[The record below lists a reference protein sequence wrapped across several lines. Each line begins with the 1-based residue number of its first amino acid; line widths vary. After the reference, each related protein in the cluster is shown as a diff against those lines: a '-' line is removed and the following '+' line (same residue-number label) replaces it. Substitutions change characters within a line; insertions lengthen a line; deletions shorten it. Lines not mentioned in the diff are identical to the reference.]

1 MQWTLFAAMACTVP
15 LFFFAFVVG
24 GFLPLLFL
32 ALAALR
38 SPDYLWWLLGGVHLM
53 VYSPVLILISR
64 LVAKVLLG
72 RPEPQQR
79 YIIGGLVVALLLLGL
94 LPLYGA
100 SHGSIEF
107 RNVYELYRLLLFEK
121 GGF

>member
-15 LFFFAFVVG
+15 LYFFAFVVG

-38 SPDYLWWLLGGVHLM
+38 SPDHTWWLLGGTHLV
-53 VYSPVLILISR
+53 VYGPVLLLISR
-64 LVAKVLLG
+64 RLSKVLLG
-72 RPEPQQR
+72 RPETQKR
-79 YIIGGLVVALLLLGL
+79 YIIGGLVVALLLLGV

-107 RNVYELYRLLLFEK
+107 RNAYELYGLLFKK